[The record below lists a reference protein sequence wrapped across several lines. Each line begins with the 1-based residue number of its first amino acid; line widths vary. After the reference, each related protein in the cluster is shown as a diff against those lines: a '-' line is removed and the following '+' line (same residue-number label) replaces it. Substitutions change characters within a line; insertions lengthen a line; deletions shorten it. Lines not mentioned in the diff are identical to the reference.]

1 MVCVRSTDWSVYLC
15 VVHGVSVFMCDD
27 PLISLD
33 IIESFW
39 SALQNCAM
47 PRRWCEAWTALIP
60 EASVQWESS
69 QQNIKNI
76 QKAFSLRSILFLQS
90 YLSHSCQ
97 LQSSVTVGW
106 THPAPRRR
114 ATSCCGTS
122 SNSSHPQT
130 WKRAPSRDFSFF
142 FIVSSFR
149 VSESECFTSTSE
161 CGSHRLP
168 QIAKTRLEKI
178 WELRCSCVILHPCLS
193 TLGSDIP

>member
-1 MVCVRSTDWSVYLC
+1 MVVHIDRPAPRHFDFLVHTGLLSWSVFAQLIGVCIFVLC
-15 VVHGVSVFMCDD
+15 MGCRSSCAMTPWYSL
-27 PLISLD
+27 PLESLD

-60 EASVQWESS
+60 EASVQWASS

-76 QKAFSLRSILFLQS
+76 QKPFSLRSILFLQS
-90 YLSHSCQ
+90 FLSHSCQ
-97 LQSSVTVGW
+97 LLSSVTVGW

-130 WKRAPSRDFSFF
+130 WKRAPSRDFSIF
-142 FIVSSFR
+142 FIVSESPSF
-149 VSESECFTSTSE
+149 
-161 CGSHRLP
+161 G
-168 QIAKTRLEKI
+168 I
-178 WELRCSCVILHPCLS
+178 WVLHQYFWVR
-193 TLGSDIP
+193 